1 VEPWVSPLQHSLGL
15 HDPGGSLMFAA
26 EAGYRLEA
34 TMRRR
39 ELDVEGVVRLLDD
52 LEAWGCHAVKYGMPG

>member
-1 VEPWVSPLQHSLGL
+1 
-15 HDPGGSLMFAA
+15 MFAA

-34 TMRRR
+34 TVRRR